1 MILQSI
7 QMFLQDVVTIVNHW
21 VSRLTSKSTVKFVM
35 NYV

>member
-21 VSRLTSKSTVKFVM
+21 VSRLTSKNTVKFVM